1 MPRSSTKMLSCR
13 DRAER
18 LEPAIKQSVLNPG
31 LSSGQL
37 QVVGGLGAEWNTGSR
52 FLAPFRILSIREGRW
67 HQQDNDTTHNYFF
80 LCQPMMQCLYDF
92 DIDRQRSCARNDS
105 RNRQHAPRGAPCL
118 SFFCKIFI
126 L

>member
-80 LCQPMMQCLYDF
+80 CASVFMILIL
-92 DIDRQRSCARNDS
+92 IDNDHV
-105 RNRQHAPRGAPCL
+105 RVMTVEIDNTHHAVRPVYL
-118 SFFCKIFI
+118 SFARYLSFM
-126 L
+126 